1 MLTNSRN
8 ELSVLVSK
16 VSSGLTSLQIS
27 ACRASPGEL
36 PEPGAGE
43 QPGDLPRIEGSTED

>member
-27 ACRASPGEL
+27 ASRASAGEL

-43 QPGDLPRIEGSTED
+43 QAEDVPKLDGFTED